1 MAIDIGPRIGLDGE
15 AEFKRKLK
23 EVDASLKALNSEM
36 KAVTAEFQDNASSM
50 AALSAKTDVLN
61 RSIQENE
68 KRLQASQRR
77 YNEYVKTVNDLG
89 AEIQKATLEFGE
101 NSKEAIKAQKA
112 YSDGYKSLKY
122 WEDQVNRT
130 RTSLGNFR
138 SQLEKV
144 EEQTRLTAESF
155 KTAAA
160 RLNSIGNTLSVG
172 LTTPLVAAG
181 AASFKFASDM
191 EESLNK
197 VDVAFKDSAGMIKA
211 WSEDTLTSIGLARG
225 TALDMAA
232 LYGDLATSM
241 GYGTEQAAEM
251 AATLVDLAAD
261 LSSFKNMDI
270 SQVNTALKSIFTG
283 ETESLKELGVVM
295 TEVNLKQFALEEGY
309 EKSYDAM
316 SQLEKVQLRYEY
328 VLAKTA
334 NAQGDFARTID
345 SAANQQR
352 ILKESLKEAAATL
365 GTELLPIVTPVIS
378 KLAELAQ
385 SFNQLDEGTRKA
397 IVQAGLFL
405 AALGPMLKLAGG
417 ISKAIGAGV
426 TAYNALKKA
435 LTATAA
441 AQTAV
446 NTAMKASPIGAI
458 VAAVGGVV
466 AILAALSDKA
476 REASS
481 ANNELTNSIAESK
494 KAWEEQQQE
503 LTDNQNGI
511 MSTVAA
517 VEQLAAVENKTT
529 AQKQALLDMID
540 SLNEAVPNLSL
551 AYDEQTDSLNLTTE
565 AIRNLA
571 LAEAQRQM
579 QEAIIERMSELYVQ
593 QAEIEQDLA
602 AAQQEYNNALDAY
615 NAKEKEVGEVSEK
628 NWWRFKKV
636 NEELLKSKDV
646 VDELTSS
653 QEANRAELQS
663 LEEEYGAYMGEA
675 EGAAEA
681 TDGVAAAAALTSEE
695 LAELEE
701 KAGELEKQTKTLAS
715 AGDTLSAALQE
726 QSSEGSIALDTA
738 LDLIDAGY
746 AAALSIDEETGA
758 VTVNRDA
765 YIKLAEAKIEEQIQA
780 LKTQKASVDSK
791 ISFYEEA
798 AAANALAGSL
808 YDAAIA
814 AAQMA
819 KSDDAKALKEQ
830 STAYDVQIKALEK
843 AKKSLKSYSGA
854 ATSAARSSASSS
866 KKIQTQAEKDLDAF
880 KKQKEELDHLK
891 AMDELDAQAY
901 YARLAEIRD
910 RYLTDDSNISE
921 YRKITEQ
928 IYEYDK
934 QLAEEQEKLW
944 QQQSE
949 EIVSEWKSKLQKIAD
964 EYDQQLQE
972 IQGRIEEIQA
982 QQEAM
987 EEKLA
992 GYGDLFQI
1000 EDGDLSLGDLKE
1012 QLDIMDKYAETLSK
1026 LSDKGISESLMEEIT
1041 ALDIEDAIAYG
1052 NELLKMSE
1060 SRWDE
1065 YNELWE
1071 EKQQKAKEIA
1081 EQFYKDKLDPLLL
1094 EFNGKLN
1101 ENMENL
1107 KKETFDGYQEVMQS
1121 AIDGVKSKKDELLAE
1136 FRNLQKE
1143 ISKETLGQYQPYT
1156 IDGSHAGGLP
1166 YVPFD
1171 GYIAEL
1177 HRGEMVL
1184 APQDAEAIR
1193 ALYSNAMTS
1202 RQAANNRA
1210 ITTAAAGVVN
1220 GMAALNTGR
1229 EQPATVILQLGNGA
1243 EVARWLLPDIRRA
1256 AKQDPEVV
1264 YGV

>member
-36 KAVTAEFQDNASSM
+36 KAVTAEFQDNVGSM
-50 AALSAKTDVLN
+50 GALSAKMGVLN

-68 KRLQASQRR
+68 KRLQLSQRR
-77 YNEYVKTVNDLG
+77 YNEYARIVNELG
-89 AEIQKATLEFGE
+89 GYLTEINLEFGE
-101 NSKEAIKAQKA
+101 NSKEAAKVQKA
-112 YSDGYKSLKY
+112 YNDGYKSLKY

-232 LYGDLATSM
+232 LYGDMATSM

-579 QEAIIERMSELYVQ
+579 QEATVQRMSELYVQ
-593 QAEIEQDLA
+593 QAEIEKELVS
-602 AAQQEYNNALDAY
+602 AQQEYNRALEEY
-615 NAKEKEVGEVSEK
+615 RAKEAEVGKMSADNVSQFNEVSKALSETK
-628 NWWRFKKV
+628 A
-636 NEELLKSKDV
+636 V
-646 VDELTSS
+646 VDALTAA
-653 QEANRAELQS
+653 QAENNAELKS

-880 KKQKEELDHLK
+880 KKQKDELDHLK
-891 AMDELDAQAY
+891 AMDELDEQEY

-1094 EFNGKLN
+1094 EFNNKLN

-1136 FRNLQKE
+1136 FRSLQKE
-1143 ISKETLGQYQPYT
+1143 ISKETLGKYQPYT
-1156 IDGSHAGGLP
+1156 IDGSHAAGLP

-1177 HRGEMVL
+1177 HRGEMVVPAPDAKILRTLYNNAL
-1184 APQDAEAIR
+1184 APQKTIE
-1193 ALYSNAMTS
+1193 SVVN
-1202 RQAANNRA
+1202 
-1210 ITTAAAGVVN
+1210 TAAAGMVN
-1220 GMAALNTGR
+1220 GLAAINAGQA
-1229 EQPATVILQLGNGA
+1229 QPVTLVLQLKNGA
-1243 EVARWLLPDIRRA
+1243 ELARWLLPDIRQA
-1256 AKQDPEVV
+1256 ARQTPEVV
-1264 YGV
+1264 SGV